1 MKDPILL
8 RSLQNTF
15 VLGISA
21 AGLGILLSSAIA
33 YIIVK
38 SKFFARGFLDFI
50 SWIPWSIPGI
60 LLGMALASSLLLI
73 HKVVPLYGTMA
84 ALVLAMTIAGCR

>member
-21 AGLGILLSSAIA
+21 AGLGILLSSSIA

-38 SKFFARGFLDFI
+38 SKFFARDLFDFI

-73 HKVVPLYGTMA
+73 HRFVPLTA
-84 ALVLAMTIAGCR
+84 RWPRWWWPWPSPGCR